1 MTIINNTTGSK
12 IIGLKP
18 KLSEDQMAV
27 VDVCRETLAQA
38 LEGNIS
44 SIGIIAC
51 MKAGYATIISG
62 RQAADIYMA
71 CGSLQRKILNKVEY
85 AGEQK
90 MQSDNAM
97 AAMASGNGNGK
108 LY

>member
-1 MTIINNTTGSK
+1 MMGNNSVSVINSTSGSK

-27 VDVCRETLAQA
+27 IDVCKETLAQA

-62 RQAADIYMA
+62 RQAADLYMG
-71 CGSLQRKILNKVEY
+71 CSSLQRKILNKVEY

-90 MQSDNAM
+90 VQS
-97 AAMASGNGNGK
+97 ASK
-108 LY
+108 DLTQ